1 MSAPAVV
8 FVCARNAVR
17 SPMAETFWRR
27 RFGPDAPV
35 SSCGVEPA
43 PWPDGFMI
51 NVMGELELDLSGFEC
66 RDMEATADT
75 PVELVVC
82 LAEEAGAAASA
93 FAERRG
99 AAYEFWPIGDPARVE
114 GQHERRL
121 DAYRSARDAIAA
133 RVAQWG
139 VDHGQSAEGST

>member
-1 MSAPAVV
+1 MTVPARAPAVV

-27 RFGPDAPV
+27 RFGADAPAG
-35 SSCGVEPA
+35 SCGVEPA
-43 PWPDGFMI
+43 AWPDGFMI
-51 NVMGELELDLSGFEC
+51 NVMGELELDLSAFEC
-66 RDMEATADT
+66 RDMEATADA

-82 LAEEAGAAASA
+82 LAHEADAAASA

-99 AAYEFWPIGDPARVE
+99 AAYEFWPIADPSRVE

-121 DAYRSARDAIAA
+121 DAYRAARDAIAR
-133 RVAQWG
+133 RVADWNG
-139 VDHGQSAEGST
+139 ANS

>member
-27 RFGPDAPV
+27 RFGPDAPA

-51 NVMGELELDLSGFEC
+51 NVMGELEIDLSGFEC

>member
-27 RFGPDAPV
+27 RFGPDAPA

>member
-27 RFGPDAPV
+27 RFGPDAPA

-82 LAEEAGAAASA
+82 LASEADAAACA

-114 GQHERRL
+114 GQREQRL

-139 VDHGQSAEGST
+139 ADHGQSAEGST

>member
-1 MSAPAVV
+1 VSAPAVV

-27 RFGPDAPV
+27 RFGPDAPA

-51 NVMGELELDLSGFEC
+51 HVMGELELDLSAFEC

-82 LAEEAGAAASA
+82 LAAEADAAACA

-114 GQHERRL
+114 GQREQRL

-139 VDHGQSAEGST
+139 ADHSQSAEGST

>member
-1 MSAPAVV
+1 VSVSDRAPAVV

-27 RFGPDAPV
+27 RFGPDAPAE
-35 SSCGVEPA
+35 SCGVEPA

-51 NVMGELELDLSGFEC
+51 HVMGELELDLTAFEC

-82 LAEEAGAAASA
+82 LAHEADHAASA

-99 AAYEFWPIGDPARVE
+99 AAYEFWPIADPARVE
-114 GQHERRL
+114 GQRERRL
-121 DAYRSARDAIAA
+121 DAYRAARDAIAA

-139 VDHGQSAEGST
+139 ADHS